1 MYIRVTA
8 VDGVPQVGHRS
19 VINAI
24 SISPT
29 EAICQI
35 DDGEIL
41 SNWIEISEEEY
52 NQYMAAYTPPS
63 STELVQPQPSN
74 AEIQENQLI
83 IMEAIADLYE
93 IIATMNT

>member
-8 VDGVPQVGHRS
+8 VDGVPQVGNRHI
-19 VINAI
+19 INAI

-41 SNWIEISEEEY
+41 SNWIELSEEEY
-52 NQYMAAYTPPS
+52 NQYMTAYTPPS
-63 STELVQPQPSN
+63 STELVQPSI

-93 IIATMNT
+93 TITTMNT

>member
-8 VDGVPQVGHRS
+8 VDGVPQVGDRH

-41 SNWIEISEEEY
+41 SNWIELSEDEF
-52 NQYMAAYTPPS
+52 NQYMAAYIPPS
-63 STELVQPQPSN
+63 STELVQPSI
-74 AEIQENQLI
+74 AEIQENQLT

-93 IIATMNT
+93 TITTMNT